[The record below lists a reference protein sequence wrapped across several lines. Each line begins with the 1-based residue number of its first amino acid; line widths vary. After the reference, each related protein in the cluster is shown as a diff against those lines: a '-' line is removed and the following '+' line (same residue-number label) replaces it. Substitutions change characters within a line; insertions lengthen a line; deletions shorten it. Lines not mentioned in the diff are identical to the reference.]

1 MHNFLNIYLREGDL
15 IIASETPRDLPLCS
29 TDQVTPIVVYTAVIL
44 VTSCIATCTLQT
56 PGKVHMPNNGYSL
69 LVPEV
74 PFINVLHCTVFS
86 VSGPNSVLQV
96 QFALHYHH
104 ASLSFHR
111 LYLGRP
117 VPITQ
122 KLCWVPT
129 IFSYPATCTV
139 NTSHD
144 KEPRNVCLLSYII
157 YRLFL
162 ICVAN
167 IAIIL

>member
-104 ASLSFHR
+104 ASLCLSTDCTSVVQFQLR
-111 LYLGRP
+111 RNSVGS
-117 VPITQ
+117 Q
-122 KLCWVPT
+122 Q
-129 IFSYPATCTV
+129 FSRIQLRV
-139 NTSHD
+139 Q
-144 KEPRNVCLLSYII
+144 
-157 YRLFL
+157 
-162 ICVAN
+162 
-167 IAIIL
+167 